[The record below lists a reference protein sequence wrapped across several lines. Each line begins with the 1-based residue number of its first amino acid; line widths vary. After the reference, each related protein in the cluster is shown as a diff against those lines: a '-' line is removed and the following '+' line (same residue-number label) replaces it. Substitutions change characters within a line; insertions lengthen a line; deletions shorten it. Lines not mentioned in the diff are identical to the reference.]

1 MSKFM
6 PDSDV
11 VDRVLGHV
19 ANKTTD
25 RGDDIWREPVENY
38 RSEDRLAQELAV
50 FKSVPTP
57 FCPSIALPKTGDYI
71 AKRAAGVPLIVVRG
85 RDGNARAFKNAC
97 RHRGAELLSLIHI

>member
-6 PDSDV
+6 SDSEV

-50 FKSVPTP
+50 FKSVRH
-57 FCPSIALPKTGDYI
+57 PS
-71 AKRAAGVPLIVVRG
+71 VPLSR
-85 RDGNARAFKNAC
+85 
-97 RHRGAELLSLIHI
+97 